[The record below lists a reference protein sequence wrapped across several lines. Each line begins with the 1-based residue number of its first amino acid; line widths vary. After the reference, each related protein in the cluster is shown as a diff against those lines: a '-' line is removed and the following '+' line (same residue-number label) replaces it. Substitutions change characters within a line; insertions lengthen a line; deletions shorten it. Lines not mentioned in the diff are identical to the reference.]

1 MHLDGGMKCNEMIEM
16 NIFRD
21 GSNFFKYDRPQS
33 FEVELYL
40 RKFEPKKVNRE
51 NCFYNDAQWNGNYG
65 KILEKWK
72 HDGTPYDIDSVM
84 HYAAHISSII
94 FREKPH
100 MKNFSN
106 RVWNRNQ
113 VKLTGSTGRF

>member
-1 MHLDGGMKCNEMIEM
+1 MRCNEMIEM
-16 NIFRD
+16 NIFRN

-84 HYAAHISSII
+84 HYAAHICSHNSQPVLVD
-94 FREKPH
+94 K
-100 MKNFSN
+100 K
-106 RVWNRNQ
+106 
-113 VKLTGSTGRF
+113 TGQPVQPGKQKTNSLSGR